1 MKKSFKN
8 SVKENLDNVSLDEQQ
23 LAQLMAMQ
31 ERYVYQPAPRKKRH
45 KYRMWLPWYKIA
57 GIGVLSIFGVVV
69 LLTMT
74 GILNFDRP
82 YNAWLHSVNDGEQL
96 QQSSLIQ
103 RIADE
108 VASNHLKMKPLEI
121 EATELA
127 TVQHYFSQLT
137 FSPHQTKSFT
147 DNNQIALAGGRY
159 CSIQGAK
166 AAQLR
171 YQDTTTGA
179 YITLFE
185 AAYSAELFNELPHID
200 RGEAPV
206 VTYTKGIK
214 VSMWVEKGIVM
225 VSTEKFR

>member
-1 MKKSFKN
+1 MKKSFKH
-8 SVKENLDNVSLDEQQ
+8 SVKENLDSVSLDEQQ

-31 ERYVYQPAPRKKRH
+31 ERYVYKPAPRKKRR
-45 KYRMWLPWYKIA
+45 KYRAWFPWYKIM
-57 GIGVLSIFGVVV
+57 GVSVLSVFGVVV
-69 LLTMT
+69 MLTMT
-74 GILNFDRP
+74 GVLNFDRS
-82 YNAWLHSVNDGEQL
+82 YSAWL
-96 QQSSLIQ
+96 QQPPSIIQ

-108 VASNHLKMKPLEI
+108 VASNHLKMKPLQV
-121 EATELA
+121 EATEMA
-127 TVQHYFSQLT
+127 TVQNYFNQL
-137 FSPHQTKSFT
+137 SFAPEHT
-147 DNNQIALAGGRY
+147 QSFANNTQIALAGGRY
-159 CSIQGAK
+159 CSIQGTK

-171 YQDTTTGA
+171 YKDTATGA